1 MGVLLW
7 RKHAK
12 NIIVFMYRLTVIAPF
27 LLVPPVG
34 VGISELTGDPG
45 GVDVAPV
52 HVGIVDVGFGEI
64 ADLWA
69 VGEGFDGGA
78 QELGKRSRRCEA
90 PSEHLHSI
98 NMLEPSFQMR
108 GRHTL
113 EVDALTRN
121 AFIQHWH
128 EVPWPGSFKRGK
140 CQD

>member
-1 MGVLLW
+1 MRVLLW

-27 LLVPPVG
+27 LLIPPVG

-45 GVDVAPV
+45 GVDIAPV

-78 QELGKRSRRCEA
+78 QDLGKRSRRCEA

-98 NMLEPSFQMR
+98 NMLEPRLLDAWETYLGGDCTDAQCLNS
-108 GRHTL
+108 TL
-113 EVDALTRN
+113 A
-121 AFIQHWH
+121 
-128 EVPWPGSFKRGK
+128 
-140 CQD
+140 